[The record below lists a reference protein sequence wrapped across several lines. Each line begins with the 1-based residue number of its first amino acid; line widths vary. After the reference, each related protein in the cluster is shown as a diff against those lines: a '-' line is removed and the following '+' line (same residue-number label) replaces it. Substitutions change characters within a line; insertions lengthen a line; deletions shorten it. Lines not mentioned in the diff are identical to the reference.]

1 MYIQFSLYAE
11 IILARIFLINDDTV
25 LSKILFSIEED
36 SLQ

>member
-1 MYIQFSLYAE
+1 MYIQFSLYE